1 MVKFKKQELTNDKKP
16 RNHKKGT
23 KLITTQLGVPTN
35 AIAMES
41 IKQGRGIKKVLL
53 VNVKGSEIGM
63 FDEIGS
69 IYVEDIMEVVS

>member
-1 MVKFKKQELTNDKKP
+1 VVNKKKGVKMIKNLETI
-16 RNHKKGT
+16 KKGT